1 MTGTPRRV
9 SCRGRAPVFGLW
21 VAATVGLGGGATG
34 CILPLAPE
42 FEEELR
48 APPFVVSSR
57 PAVGSMV
64 RDSEAVFEVEFQ
76 DPNSTD
82 DLYVRWVIDFPPFTE
97 NLSRTIDYNPQKNR
111 GPGQI
116 NRHRVAFSPSC
127 VSHLISPAVS
137 QHRLMLLISD
147 RPFEEPAPAPDKVPT
162 DAHLLRVVW
171 MFDKECR

>member
-1 MTGTPRRV
+1 MAWRLGTAMSV
-9 SCRGRAPVFGLW
+9 G
-21 VAATVGLGGGATG
+21 VAVGATG

-48 APPFVVSSR
+48 APPFVVTSK
-57 PAVGSMV
+57 PAIGSMV
-64 RDSEAVFEVEFQ
+64 RDSEAVFEVEVQ

-82 DLYVRWVIDFPPFTE
+82 DLYVRWVIDYPPFTE
-97 NLSRTIDYNPQKNR
+97 NLSRQFDYNIQKNW

-127 VSHLISPAVS
+127 VSHLISPALS
-137 QHRLMLLISD
+137 QHRLMLLVSD
-147 RPFEEPAPAPDKVPT
+147 RPFEAGATSPDKVPT

-171 MFDKECR
+171 MFDKECRP